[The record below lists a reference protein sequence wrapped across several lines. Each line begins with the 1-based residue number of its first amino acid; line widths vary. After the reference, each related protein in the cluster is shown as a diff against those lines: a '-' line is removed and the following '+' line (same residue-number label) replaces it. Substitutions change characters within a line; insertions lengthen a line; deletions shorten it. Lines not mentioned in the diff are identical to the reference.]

1 MSDHSLQLQK
11 TIFDVLSGDNN
22 LTSTLGASVYNKF
35 CCESYDFVPDN
46 SAFPYVKLGEET
58 AVDNGTKT
66 LQGNE
71 HTLVIHSFSRYRGSK
86 EIKEIMS
93 RIYALL
99 HESSLSV
106 SGASLVNMRFE
117 FSDVIKENDGR
128 TSHGLQRFR
137 AVVFDS

>member
-1 MSDHSLQLQK
+1 MSDHSLELQK
-11 TIFDVLSGDNN
+11 SIFNVLDGD
-22 LTSTLGASVYNKF
+22 STLQNLVTDV
-35 CCESYDFVPDN
+35 YDFVPEN
-46 SAFPYVKLGEET
+46 TVFPYVKVGEET
-58 AVDNGTKT
+58 SLDNGTKT

-86 EIKEIMS
+86 EVKEIMS

-106 SGASLVNMRFE
+106 TGASLVNLRFE
-117 FSDVIKENDGR
+117 FSDVIKENDGF

-137 AVVFDS
+137 AVVYDS

>member
-1 MSDHSLQLQK
+1 MSDHSLELQK
-11 TIFDVLSGDNN
+11 SIFNALDGD
-22 LTSTLGASVYNKF
+22 STLQSLVTDV
-35 CCESYDFVPDN
+35 YDFVPENTD
-46 SAFPYVKLGEET
+46 FPYVKIGEET
-58 AVDNGTKT
+58 SIDNGTKT

-86 EIKEIMS
+86 EVKNIMS

-106 SGASLVNMRFE
+106 SGASLVNLRFE

-128 TSHGLQRFR
+128 TTHGLQRFR
-137 AVVFDS
+137 AVIYDS

>member
-1 MSDHSLQLQK
+1 MSDHSLELQK
-11 TIFDVLSGDNN
+11 SIFNVLDGD
-22 LTSTLGASVYNKF
+22 STLQNLVTDV
-35 CCESYDFVPDN
+35 YDFVPEN
-46 SAFPYVKLGEET
+46 TAFPYVKVGEET
-58 AVDNGTKT
+58 SLDNGTKT

-86 EIKEIMS
+86 EVKEIMS

-106 SGASLVNMRFE
+106 TGASLVNLRFE
-117 FSDVIKENDGR
+117 FSDVIKENDGF

-137 AVVFDS
+137 AVVYDS

>member
-1 MSDHSLQLQK
+1 MSDHSIQLQK
-11 TIFDVLSGDNN
+11 TIFDSLSGDNN
-22 LTSTLGASVYNKF
+22 LTSTLGATVYD
-35 CCESYDFVPDN
+35 YVPD
-46 SAFPYVKLGEET
+46 SSSFPYVKLGEET
-58 AVDNGTKT
+58 AIDNGTKS

-86 EIKEIMS
+86 QIKEIMS

-106 SGASLVNMRFE
+106 SGASLVNLRFE
-117 FSDVIKENDGR
+117 FSDVIKENDGL

-137 AVVFDS
+137 AVVYDN